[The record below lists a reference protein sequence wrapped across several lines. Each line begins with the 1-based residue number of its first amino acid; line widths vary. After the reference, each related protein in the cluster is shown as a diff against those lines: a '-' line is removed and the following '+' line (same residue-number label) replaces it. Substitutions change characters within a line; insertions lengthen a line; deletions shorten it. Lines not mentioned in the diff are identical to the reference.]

1 MDFQLAQKDM
11 RNSFILGAPG
21 VLISGIIWFAA
32 GLVATFYSFQMS
44 IIFFFFGGM
53 LIHPL
58 SVVISGKMNKTYTQD
73 KNNPLVKLALEGTIL
88 LFVGLFLA
96 FTFSQTNPNLFY
108 PIMLLI
114 IGARYLTFQTIYG
127 SKIYWVLGAC
137 LLALGMCLI
146 LVFELPYSQA
156 AMLGGIIEVVFSV
169 YLFKTFKQSN

>member
-1 MDFQLAQKDM
+1 MDFSLAQKDM

-21 VLISGIIWFAA
+21 VLISGIVWLTA

-58 SVVISGKMNKTYTQD
+58 SVVISGKMNRPYTQV
-73 KNNPLVKLALEGTIL
+73 KSNPLLKLALEGTIL

-108 PIMLLI
+108 PVMLLT
-114 IGARYLTFQTIYG
+114 IGVRYLTFQTIYG

-137 LLALGMCLI
+137 LLALGMCLM
-146 LVFELPYSQA
+146 LAFELLYSHA
-156 AMLGGIIEVVFSV
+156 AMSGGIIEIIFSI